1 MHIRPQIKR
10 VNRTAWEDF
19 RLSIMW
25 KNRDRESYRHTG
37 FPLVLFIFVKVASI
51 IAGTRHTSLMLAI
64 SGFCFTYTRWR
75 KVWALALWQRL
86 KSFHRR
92 RWMSWAHGLWWL
104 WGLTFFFFDIWGLAV
119 KEWESLVPAYT
130 SSSIF
135 CKKLRSG
142 DAGERNNVSGER
154 GSGFPVAV
162 ICCPGFSGCFP
173 ESHPWV
179 LSLGAVVVRH
189 SLSVMS
195 SVGRAQ
201 LV

>member
-37 FPLVLFIFVKVASI
+37 FPLVLLYCESRFYHSRDPTHITDVSYQWFLFHLHQVEE
-51 IAGTRHTSLMLAI
+51 SLGPGI
-64 SGFCFTYTRWR
+64 GQC
-75 KVWALALWQRL
+75 L

-104 WGLTFFFFDIWGLAV
+104 WGLTFFCFWYLGTCSKRVGEF
-119 KEWESLVPAYT
+119 VPAYT

-195 SVGRAQ
+195 SVGRTQ

>member
-1 MHIRPQIKR
+1 MGPGI
-10 VNRTAWEDF
+10 VATFEE
-19 RLSIMW
+19 LSQ
-25 KNRDRESYRHTG
+25 KEANELGPRA
-37 FPLVLFIFVKVASI
+37 LVVV
-51 IAGTRHTSLMLAI
+51 GPD
-64 SGFCFTYTRWR
+64 
-75 KVWALALWQRL
+75 
-86 KSFHRR
+86 
-92 RWMSWAHGLWWL
+92 
-104 WGLTFFFFDIWGLAV
+104 FFFFDIWGLAV

-179 LSLGAVVVRH
+179 LSLGAVVVHH